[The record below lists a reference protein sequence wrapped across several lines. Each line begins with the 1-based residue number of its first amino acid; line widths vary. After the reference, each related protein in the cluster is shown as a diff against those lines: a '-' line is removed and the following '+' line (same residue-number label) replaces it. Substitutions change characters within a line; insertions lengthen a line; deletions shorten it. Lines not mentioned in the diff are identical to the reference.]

1 MATERAVLQ
10 GYAASAVNIRSMF
23 TCDVIP
29 SGGDTQQILWAAY
42 MNPLR
47 SDIVAISHTS
57 ISFYQYELQY
67 YAAGQ
72 WVPYD
77 LISISNA
84 GAGTG
89 DALPNQSAIVLIGK
103 AFGIHGI
110 GRKFLSGVPEAA
122 QSAGALVAPYVAGVA
137 TVLLDYITPFT
148 GLGGGQITPGVLDKN
163 STFRPFVGGFVSS
176 LLGSM
181 RRRKPGV
188 GF

>member
-1 MATERAVLQ
+1 MNEIRSDVSAVL
-10 GYAASAVNIRSMF
+10 
-23 TCDVIP
+23 
-29 SGGDTQQILWAAY
+29 
-42 MNPLR
+42 
-47 SDIVAISHTS
+47 HTS
-57 ISFYQYELQY
+57 VLFYQYELQY

-77 LISISNA
+77 LIAINNS

-89 DALPNQSAIVLIGK
+89 DALPNQSAVVLIGK

-110 GRKFLSGVPEAA
+110 GRKFLSGIPESA
-122 QSAGALVAPYVAGVA
+122 QAAGALVAPYIAGFA

-148 GLGGGQITPGVLDKN
+148 GIGGGTITPGVLDKHG
-163 STFRPFVGGFVSS
+163 TFRPFVGGFVSS